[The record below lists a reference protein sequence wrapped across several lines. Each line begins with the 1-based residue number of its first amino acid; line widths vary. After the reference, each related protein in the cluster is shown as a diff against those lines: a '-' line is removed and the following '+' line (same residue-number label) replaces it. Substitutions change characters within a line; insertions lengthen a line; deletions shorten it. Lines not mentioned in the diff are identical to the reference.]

1 MGPETL
7 IAGIKYGILI
17 IRAFQRQVKEIFGAF
32 RKAVEFRREQSMS
45 ILEELS
51 ALLQQGRAPKV
62 KQLVAKAL
70 EEGIAPKDILEQ
82 GLLAGMGVIGDK
94 FKLNQ
99 VFVPEVLIAA
109 RAMNAGLEVLKPALQ
124 TGDVEDKGTVVIGTV
139 KGDQH
144 DIGKNLVKMM
154 MEGRGLKVID
164 LGVNVPAE
172 KYLEAARDSG
182 AQIIA
187 CSALLTTTM
196 GEMKRVVEL
205 VNASDLRD
213 KVKVMIGG
221 APVTDDFCQSI
232 GADQYTPDA
241 ASAAEEAV
249 RLAAMVS

>member
-1 MGPETL
+1 
-7 IAGIKYGILI
+7 
-17 IRAFQRQVKEIFGAF
+17 
-32 RKAVEFRREQSMS
+32 MS

-154 MEGRGLKVID
+154 MEGRGL
-164 LGVNVPAE
+164 NVPAE

>member
-1 MGPETL
+1 M
-7 IAGIKYGILI
+7 A
-17 IRAFQRQVKEIFGAF
+17 
-32 RKAVEFRREQSMS
+32 
-45 ILEELS
+45 ILEDICS
-51 ALLQQGRAPKV
+51 FLQKGRAPKV
-62 KQLVAKAL
+62 KELVQQAID
-70 EEGIAPKDILEQ
+70 EGLPAKDILEQ
-82 GLLAGMGVIGDK
+82 GLLSGMTIIGEK
-94 FKLNQ
+94 FKNNE

-109 RAMNAGLEVLKPALQ
+109 RAMNAGITILKPHLVSA
-124 TGDVEDKGTVVIGTV
+124 GVESKGTAVIGTV
-139 KGDQH
+139 RGDLH